1 MPRRIAAVALI
12 TILLLL
18 VSSAGAQE
26 SQPSQSEWQQSQG
39 AMAGMASGEMQQK
52 TEAKSDAGR
61 AAMNAMSDSMH
72 MSGNMDRHMFM
83 TSLRPKSAGD
93 DERAAEIVKTAR
105 ESIEKYKDYR
115 VALADGYRIFLPHVP
130 QKHYHFTNYWNA
142 FKARF
147 TFDPAH
153 PTSLPYKK
161 VKGTYV
167 LEGAMFTAPK
177 NFTDDQLN
185 ERVPLSVARW
195 HKHVNLC
202 LPPRGEK
209 MQDVNWK
216 EFGADGSIATKQ
228 ACREAD
234 GRWIPQIFCWMV
246 HVYPY
251 ETDSAKIW
259 AH

>member
-18 VSSAGAQE
+18 LSSAGAQE
-26 SQPSQSEWQQSQG
+26 SQPSQSEQSRG
-39 AMAGMASGEMQQK
+39 AMAGMTSGDMRQK
-52 TEAKSDAGR
+52 TAATSEAGR

-72 MSGNMDRHMFM
+72 MSGDMNPHMFM

-105 ESIEKYKDYR
+105 ASIEKYKDYR
-115 VALADGYRIFLPHVP
+115 VALADGYRIFLPNVR

-153 PTSLPYKK
+153 PTSLLYKK
-161 VKGTYV
+161 VNGTYV
-167 LEGAMFTAPK
+167 LEGAMFTAPR

-209 MQDVNWK
+209 MQDANWK
-216 EFGADGSIATKQ
+216 EFGADGSIATKN

-234 GRWIPQIFCWMV
+234 GRWIPQIFGWMV